1 MEKNG
6 FTFIEI
12 LGVIA
17 VLSLIG
23 TIILIAVDK
32 SLKESKQSLYNTQIE
47 NIKSAA
53 EMWKADNIDQIPNSG
68 YTNITLA
75 TLKQGGY
82 IGEVKNPKTN
92 EPIED
97 TLIIRIGM
105 NDIQIQN

>member
-1 MEKNG
+1 MKKNG

-17 VLSLIG
+17 LLSLIG
-23 TIILIAVDK
+23 VIILISVDK
-32 SLKESKQSLYNTQIE
+32 SLKNSKETLYNAQIE

-53 EMWKADNIDQIPNSG
+53 EMWKADHIDQVPNTG
-68 YTNITLA
+68 YTDITLL

-82 IGEVKNPKTN
+82 IDDIKNPKTD
-92 EPIED
+92 EEIED
-97 TLIIRIGM
+97 TLVIRVGM